1 MKKIIAFLISIIG
14 SIVLI
19 NPIYAEDTADKQVG
33 EADRQMQVDPSLYEE
48 EKIRTPVTKKDMGGD
63 MPRQDSKPHK
73 QQSQVIVT
81 MMVYDQQGKEVGEIQ
96 EIRLDTRNGKIQ
108 YFTLSQNSSE
118 AGNEEDIA
126 VPLEALCFDQNKVV
140 LAIDENKLEGA
151 PKVGGLNSDEFQR
164 DLQNHYG
171 IAPFWKEDRSNK
183 SGINVNLQDSIKDGI
198 NLKSDESNMQKD
210 GSSTLM
216 NSESK
221 DLVTEL
227 RKMLLLCNPW

>member
-14 SIVLI
+14 LIVLI

-48 EKIRTPVTKKDMGGD
+48 EKIRPPVTKKDMDGD
-63 MPRQDSKPHK
+63 MRGQDSKPHK

-81 MMVYDQQGKEVGEIQ
+81 MMVYDQQGKEIGEIQ

-108 YFTLSQNSSE
+108 YVTLSQNSSE
-118 AGNEEDIA
+118 AGKEEDIA

-171 IAPFWKEDRSNK
+171 IAPSWKEDGNKK
-183 SGINVNLQDSIKDGI
+183 SGIDVNRQDPQGGI
-198 NLKSDESNMQKD
+198 NLKSDESNMQND
-210 GSSTLM
+210 GNSKLM
-216 NSESK
+216 SPESK
-221 DLVTEL
+221 DLVSEL